1 MADLVKHIT
10 NGVYLICGQDGQVSE
25 VLYDDMQL
33 SKAKSPPFAFMELI
47 AKESLNKA
55 SDFWQDIRT
64 REIVFDYE
72 LYVKADKEPIP
83 LKFTSARFGDK
94 IWVIGAME
102 SEIMEK
108 MFDEMMLINN
118 EQQNLIRRSEKKIS
132 EFQKQKEVPSS
143 SVFNEISE
151 MNNELVNTQRKLIK
165 QNEEILRLNKSLK
178 ESNRELQ
185 HFAYTLSHDLK
196 EPLRM
201 VRSFMSLLEKKYGAD
216 LDEKAMEYIHYA
228 VDGAER
234 MNGLITDLLE
244 YSRIGRQNNT
254 YEKIDL
260 NKILQKVLKLN
271 ESMIKEADAKIEVD
285 NLPEIEVQ
293 TVPIERLF
301 NNLLGN
307 SLKYRKPDV
316 SPVISIKA
324 QEQAGHWLFSVTD
337 NGRGIPADL
346 HTSIFDLFKRGGNNE
361 GISGSGMGLAMCK
374 KIVNEHSG
382 EIWVSSEPGKGSTFY
397 FTIQKNLR
405 DR

>member
-1 MADLVKHIT
+1 MTDLVKHIS
-10 NGVYLICGQDGQVSE
+10 NGIYLVCNRDGKVTQ

-33 SKAKSPPFAFMELI
+33 CMAKQTPFPFMELV

-55 SDFWQDIRT
+55 TDLWEDIRS

-72 LYVKADKEPIP
+72 LYVKTDKEPVP

-94 IWVIGAME
+94 FWIIGAIE

-108 MFDEMMLINN
+108 MLNEMMLINN
-118 EQQNLIRRSEKKIS
+118 EQQNLIRSTEKKIS
-132 EFQKQKEVPSS
+132 EFQKQEKEPSDR
-143 SVFNEISE
+143 VFNEISE
-151 MNNELVNTQRKLIK
+151 VNNELVNTQRKLIK

-201 VRSFMSLLEKKYGAD
+201 VRSFMNLLEKNYGQN
-216 LDEKAMEYIHYA
+216 LDDKAKEYIHFA

-234 MNGLITDLLE
+234 MNSLITDLLE

-254 YEKIDL
+254 YEKTDL
-260 NKILQKVLKLN
+260 NKILQKVLELN
-271 ESMIKEADAKIEVD
+271 ESIIKEAEAKIEVGD
-285 NLPEIEVQ
+285 LPKIKVQ
-293 TVPIERLF
+293 AVPLERLF
-301 NNLLGN
+301 NNLIGN
-307 SLKYRKPDV
+307 SLKYRKPSV
-316 SPVISIKA
+316 PPVISIKA
-324 QEQAGHWLFSVTD
+324 QKQAGHWLFSVTD
-337 NGRGIPADL
+337 NGRGIPTDL

-374 KIVNEHSG
+374 KIVKEHGG
-382 EIWVSSEPGKGSTFY
+382 EIWVSSKPGKGSTFY
-397 FTIQKNLR
+397 FTIAK
-405 DR
+405 